1 MARARSL
8 SNIQREDNVDLVE
21 DRTTYSY
28 SVSHMDGCKA
38 VHEGSL
44 SYQDITFQKLN
55 RLFLFAKVTCQ
66 LSRGTL
72 VNEYTM
78 KTLHTVIWI
87 FLLPDLIVVLHSSV
101 LACHL
106 YVPELQGIAEP
117 GDIMLGVVLNLHLD
131 TVYQKL
137 SFAERPLKTL
147 CSTFHLENYQQ
158 LQSMI
163 FAVKEINEN
172 PNILANVTLGFQAY
186 DSCDVLH
193 QDLQG
198 TLQILTG
205 SNKVLPNYRCLQNVP
220 LSAVIG
226 PSISTHSI
234 LVAHILG
241 LYKYPQISHFSTSP
255 LLSDRIKFPS
265 FFRTV
270 SNDVFQSR
278 GLAHLVLHFGW
289 TWVGLLAVDNDY
301 GQQGINLVKQELV
314 KGGACVAF
322 TETIIKSQPD
332 HNAPHI
338 VKVLKTSTARI
349 VVVFSPAI
357 NLVPILDEM
366 LRQNITKKIFVASE
380 AWSTSS
386 LFSMGRLS
394 ESLSGTIGFTFYSG
408 IIPKFREFLNKIN
421 PSVSLGREWVNLLW
435 EQTFNCMFL
444 DGDTLRSSNA
454 SVREC
459 DGSEDMQSVTNS
471 FNDVYNLRATYNVY
485 TAVHVVATALENLK
499 NWYLS
504 LQSSDHFGLY
514 FQQ

>member
-1 MARARSL
+1 M
-8 SNIQREDNVDLVE
+8 
-21 DRTTYSY
+21 
-28 SVSHMDGCKA
+28 G
-38 VHEGSL
+38 
-44 SYQDITFQKLN
+44 
-55 RLFLFAKVTCQ
+55 
-66 LSRGTL
+66 
-72 VNEYTM
+72 
-78 KTLHTVIWI
+78 
-87 FLLPDLIVVLHSSV
+87 
-101 LACHL
+101 
-106 YVPELQGIAEP
+106 
-117 GDIMLGVVLNLHLD
+117 
-131 TVYQKL
+131 
-137 SFAERPLKTL
+137 
-147 CSTFHLENYQQ
+147 FHLENYQQ

-198 TLQILTG
+198 ALQILTG

-220 LSAVIG
+220 LSAIIG

-241 LYKYPQISHFSTSP
+241 LYRYPQISHFSTSP
-255 LLSDRIKFPS
+255 LLSDRIMFPS

-301 GQQGINLVKQELV
+301 GQQGINLSLV
-314 KGGACVAF
+314 KAGACVAF

-338 VKVLKTSTARI
+338 VKVFKTSTARI

-357 NLVPILDEM
+357 NLIPILDEM

-386 LFSMGRLS
+386 LFSTGGFQR
-394 ESLSGTIGFTFYSG
+394 TIGFAFYSRT
-408 IIPKFREFLNKIN
+408 IPKFREFLNKIS
-421 PSVSLGREWVNLLW
+421 PSLTLGREWVNLLW
-435 EQTFNCMFL
+435 EQTFNCVFL
-444 DGDTLRSSNA
+444 DGDTARSSNA

-459 DGSEDMQSVTNS
+459 DGSEDLQSITNS

-485 TAVHVVATALENLK
+485 TAVHVVAKALENLK
-499 NWYLS
+499 DCTNGKGAHLLHGACANITAFTHLAEIIRRSWALILEPKRIQNFCSLLIRFGAYYSQHVLS
-504 LQSSDHFGLY
+504 VGFKKILQ
-514 FQQ
+514 